1 AKASDCKNTQSSAK
15 SIKTAKEDSKDLES
29 YIDIKDF
36 KKLDI
41 RIGTILE
48 CSAME
53 KSHKLLK
60 LLVDVGEE
68 KPRQILSG
76 ISQHYSPESLLNKQ
90 VCVIVNLK
98 PAKLM
103 GEISEGMI
111 LASEDENGLSLLGL
125 DKARANG
132 SRIS

>member
-1 AKASDCKNTQSSAK
+1 
-15 SIKTAKEDSKDLES
+15 
-29 YIDIKDF
+29 
-36 KKLDI
+36 
-41 RIGTILE
+41 
-48 CSAME
+48 M
-53 KSHKLLK
+53 
-60 LLVDVGEE
+60 
-68 KPRQILSG
+68 
-76 ISQHYSPESLLNKQ
+76 
-90 VCVIVNLK
+90 IVNLK